1 MGSIALLIP
10 LSAIILRSEV
20 GKAIAERLKHGLG
33 TPPEHADKLLDRL
46 ENLENKLSSYQKAEE
61 LKNRITE
68 HDTAKVKDAVGP
80 SQSTVTILFSDI
92 EDFTRFVDRG
102 DEVAHEILQI
112 HNRIVRDQIKKYE
125 GQEVK
130 NYGDGF
136 MVSFASA
143 RNAVLCALDV
153 QQIFKTY
160 NFRHVDPIR
169 VRIGI
174 NSGEPI
180 KEQSDYIGRAVNLAA
195 RIADQARGGEIWTS
209 DLLKQLVGPSRD
221 FQFIDRGA
229 YQLQGF
235 SDSQQLCEVLRIEAI
250 ESPETRELEERLQE
264 LEDKIKKE
272 QGLG

>member
-1 MGSIALLIP
+1 M
-10 LSAIILRSEV
+10 RSDI
-20 GKAIAERLKHGLG
+20 GKAIAERLRRGLG
-33 TPPEHADKLLDRL
+33 TPPEESAALLNRL
-46 ENLENKLSSYQKAEE
+46 ENLESKLTSYQKSESLRIKVSEAEA
-61 LKNRITE
+61 
-68 HDTAKVKDAVGP
+68 AKVRNSVGP

-102 DEVAHEILQI
+102 DDVAHEILQI
-112 HNRIVRDQIKKYE
+112 HNRIVRDQIRKFDGE
-125 GQEVK
+125 EVK

-143 RNAVLCALDV
+143 RNAVQCALDI

-221 FQFIDRGA
+221 YQFIDRGIH
-229 YQLQGF
+229 QLQGF
-235 SDSQQLCEVLRIEAI
+235 EDAHKLCEVLRIEAI
-250 ESPETRELEERLQE
+250 ESPETRELEERLKE
-264 LEDKIKKE
+264 LEDRLKSE
-272 QGLG
+272 QELA